1 MNLIHNFFSHFC
13 SDEYF
18 VILCHADRQI
28 SIQKYDFNQSTRF
41 SSVFSLSM
49 PHNFD
54 MESPRM
60 NFNSKTSSLI
70 VYNASGS
77 ILYYKWEA
85 IENKQ
90 IECNYAMCSINHQ
103 FVDESFTSDG
113 LSLNQKLQ
121 LNVENERKI
130 QLQKRKAV
138 QVSAIADL
146 KNSLNRIKSLNS
158 ELPDEYQLDAASF
171 EIDKRITAD
180 LEQRTERKF
189 KAIQTELQRK
199 IDKIRMQAIR
209 MEHLYLD
216 NLEHWPITLTG
227 FR

>member
-1 MNLIHNFFSHFC
+1 
-13 SDEYF
+13 
-18 VILCHADRQI
+18 
-28 SIQKYDFNQSTRF
+28 
-41 SSVFSLSM
+41 M